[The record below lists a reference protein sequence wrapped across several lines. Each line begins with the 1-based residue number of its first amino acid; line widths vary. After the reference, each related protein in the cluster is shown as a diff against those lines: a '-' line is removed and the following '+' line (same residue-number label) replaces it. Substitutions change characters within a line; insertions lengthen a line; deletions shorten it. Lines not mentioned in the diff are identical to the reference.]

1 MNNSALSQEHSRIDP
16 QFDRF
21 QRKVT
26 ICASGGKL
34 CDGWILAVIG
44 VALPLTTTGLN
55 ISPTMEGLIGS
66 ASLIGLFIGGLL
78 FGWVTD
84 QVGRQKM
91 FLATLTAFLVC
102 SLLQFFVTDP
112 WQLFFLRVILGL
124 AVGADY
130 AIAGAFIAEF
140 SSKQRRGPGLAGLLV
155 WWYVGFTVA
164 ATLSIVLVGMLPD
177 QPGLWRW
184 ILASSFLPA
193 LVMLILRIG
202 LPESPRWLASKGRV
216 EEANAIADRF
226 LDPVTRQDL
235 FKEKIR
241 SLSYGALFSP
251 QYIKRT
257 ALTSIFWMAQITPFF
272 AIYIFLPKILDD
284 LHFNSNNNW
293 GEIALYI
300 FLLIGCL
307 VGVSLINRL
316 GRRKL
321 LIYTFIGQAVPLLLL
336 GIWFKDHPAFL
347 VLLCFIVFAFS
358 HAAGSTLQMLY
369 PSEIFPTEI
378 RATGVGFAAG
388 MSRLGAAAGT
398 FLLPIGL
405 ALWGTGPVMLIG
417 GAVSVVGLL
426 VSIAWAPETKGL
438 ELSQT
443 ATVDVATSHQSS
455 NARSPV

>member
-1 MNNSALSQEHSRIDP
+1 MEAE
-16 QFDRF
+16 QFYVGDRVVDTHFEKF

-26 ICASGGKL
+26 MCAAGGKL

-44 VALPLTTTGLN
+44 IALPLSTTGLGV
-55 ISPTMEGLIGS
+55 SSTLEALIGS

-84 QVGRQKM
+84 KIGRQKM
-91 FLATLTAFLVC
+91 FLATLATFLAC
-102 SLLQFFVTDP
+102 SVLQFVVTDP
-112 WQLFFLRVILGL
+112 WQLFMLRVLLGL

-130 AIAGAFIAEF
+130 AVAGAFVAEF
-140 SSKQRRGPGLAGLLV
+140 NSKERRGPGLAGLLI

-164 ATLSIVLVGMLPD
+164 ATLSILAIKALPD
-177 QPGLWRW
+177 QPDLWRY

-193 LVMLILRIG
+193 AIMLCLRVG
-202 LPESPRWLASKGRV
+202 LPESPRWLLSKGR
-216 EEANAIADRF
+216 EKEARAVADQY
-226 LDPVTRQDL
+226 LDPVTRADL
-235 FKEKIR
+235 FKEKIDP
-241 SLSYGALFSP
+241 LSYSALFSTR
-251 QYIKRT
+251 YIKKT
-257 ALTSIFWMAQITPFF
+257 LLTSVFWMAQITPFF
-272 AIYIFLPKILDD
+272 AIYIFMPKILQAIE
-284 LHFNSNNNW
+284 FGANSKL
-293 GEIALYI
+293 GEILLYV

-321 LIYTFIGQAVPLLLL
+321 LICTFIGQVIPLSVL
-336 GIWFKDHPAFL
+336 GIWPDSHSV
-347 VLLCFIVFAFS
+347 VLIVLCFGIFAFF

-388 MSRLGAAAGT
+388 MSRLGAAVGT

-405 ALWGTGPVMLIG
+405 SQWGTGSVMLMG
-417 GAVSVVGLL
+417 AAVSAIGLL
-426 VSIAWAPETKGL
+426 VAVAWAPETKGL

-443 ATVDVATSHQSS
+443 T
-455 NARSPV
+455 N

>member
-1 MNNSALSQEHSRIDP
+1 MENSASYGEHSPLDKK
-16 QFDRF
+16 FEKF

-26 ICASGGKL
+26 VCASGGKL

-44 VALPLTTTGLN
+44 VALPLTSTGLD

-66 ASLIGLFIGGLL
+66 ASLIGLFIGGLV

-84 QVGRQKM
+84 KLGRQKM
-91 FLATLTAFLVC
+91 FLATLAAFLVC
-102 SLLQFFVTDP
+102 SILQFFVTDP
-112 WQLFFLRVILGL
+112 TQLFVLRVILGL

-140 SSKQRRGPGLAGLLV
+140 NSKERRGPGLAGLLV
-155 WWYVGFTVA
+155 WWYIGFTVA
-164 ATLSIVLVGMLPD
+164 ATMSIVLISVMPD
-177 QPGLWRW
+177 YPDLWRV

-193 LVMLILRIG
+193 LVMMVLRIG
-202 LPESPRWLASKGRV
+202 LPESPRWLASKGRMK
-216 EEANAIADRF
+216 EAHAIAEQY

-241 SLSYGALFSP
+241 SLGYSALFSP
-251 QYIKRT
+251 QYIKKT

-272 AIYIFLPKILDD
+272 AIYIFLPKILQD
-284 LHFNSNNNW
+284 LHFSSESSW
-293 GEIALYI
+293 GEIVLYI

-321 LIYTFIGQAVPLLLL
+321 LIYTFIGQAIPLLVL
-336 GIWFKDHPAFL
+336 GVWFSDHPAFL

-417 GAVSVVGLL
+417 GIVSLIGLVV
-426 VSIAWAPETKGL
+426 SYAWAPETKGM

-443 ATVDVATSHQSS
+443 VSAEVAPS
-455 NARSPV
+455 RSQRQA